1 MSTKKIWC
9 TNQDGDGVEVV
20 KICDARRFYRAH
32 FLAGQAA
39 EELRHKGRDASAGF
53 VLRNVAACYALLGK
67 PVTNTTHGL
76 VDSADYIRDCLHKD
90 VAIYWPFVQNRLL
103 DFLEASYIVGSDS
116 ETTMTK
122 IDQWRV

>member
-1 MSTKKIWC
+1 MSKKIIWC
-9 TNQDGDGVEVV
+9 CNENGDGMEVV

-103 DFLEASYIVGSDS
+103 DFLEASYIIGADI
-116 ETTMTK
+116 ETTK
-122 IDQWRV
+122 AKN

>member
-1 MSTKKIWC
+1 MSKKVIWC
-9 TNQDGDGVEVV
+9 CNENGDGMEVV

-32 FLAGQAA
+32 YLAGQAA
-39 EELRHKGRDASAGF
+39 EELRHKGRDASARS

-103 DFLEASYIVGSDS
+103 DFLEASYIIGSDS
-116 ETTMTK
+116 ETTLEK
-122 IDQWRV
+122 ISK